1 MKKHINIKNK
11 LIPIGFQIVLLLIW
25 QMVVDK
31 NIVERF
37 MLPSPKDII
46 TTLFE
51 ILPTI
56 KQHIYITLKEA
67 MIGFS
72 IAIVLALILAILMD
86 SIKVIRKAIYPIL
99 VVSQTIPII
108 AIAPLFAMWFG
119 FGILPKVI
127 VVVLVCFFP
136 IVISLMDGLDSVD
149 KDMVNLLKSMGANKL
164 QIFRVV
170 KFPSS
175 MVNFFSGLRIAAT
188 YSIMGAVIGEW
199 LGGSKGLGVYMLRV
213 KHSYAL
219 NKVFAVI
226 LIIVV
231 LSMAL
236 FGLLFLI
243 QYLIMPWERN
253 TDIVP
258 NEKKESS
265 EGCATLDII
274 RR

>member
-11 LIPIGFQIVLLLIW
+11 LIPIVFQISLLIIW
-25 QMVVDK
+25 QIVVDG
-31 NIVERF
+31 NIVERY
-37 MLPSPKDII
+37 MLPSPKDIL

-67 MIGFS
+67 MIGFA

-108 AIAPLFAMWFG
+108 ALAPLFAMWFG
-119 FGILPKVI
+119 YGTLPKVI

-164 QIFRVV
+164 QIFRAV
-170 KFPSS
+170 KFPASL
-175 MVNFFSGLRIAAT
+175 VNFFSGLRIAAT

-199 LGGSKGLGVYMLRV
+199 LGGSEGLGIYMLRV
-213 KHSYAL
+213 KKAYAL
-219 NKVFAVI
+219 DKVFVVI

-236 FGLLFLI
+236 FGLLFMI
-243 QYLIMPWERN
+243 QYLLMPWERN
-253 TDIVP
+253 TDIVH
-258 NEKKESS
+258 NEKKKSV
-265 EGCATLDII
+265 
-274 RR
+274 

>member
-1 MKKHINIKNK
+1 MKKHINTKNK
-11 LIPIGFQIVLLLIW
+11 LIPIVFQILLLAIW

-31 NIVERF
+31 GIIERF

-46 TTLFE
+46 TSLFK
-51 ILPTI
+51 ILPSI
-56 KQHIYITLKEA
+56 NLHIYTTLKEA
-67 MIGFS
+67 VIGFF
-72 IAIVLALILAILMD
+72 IAIILSLILAILMD
-86 SIKVIRKAIYPIL
+86 SIKVIRKAVYPIL

-108 AIAPLFAMWFG
+108 ALAPLFAMWFG
-119 FGILPKVI
+119 YGTLPKVI

-164 QIFRVV
+164 QIFKVV
-170 KFPSS
+170 KFPSA

-199 LGGSKGLGVYMLRV
+199 LGGSEGLGVYMLRV
-213 KHSYAL
+213 KHSYAMD
-219 NKVFAVI
+219 KVFAVI

-236 FGLLFLI
+236 FGLLFML
-243 QYLIMPWERN
+243 QYLLMPWARN
-253 TDIVP
+253 IDIKLRDES
-258 NEKKESS
+258 EKKP
-265 EGCATLDII
+265 IYK
-274 RR
+274 RRFENE